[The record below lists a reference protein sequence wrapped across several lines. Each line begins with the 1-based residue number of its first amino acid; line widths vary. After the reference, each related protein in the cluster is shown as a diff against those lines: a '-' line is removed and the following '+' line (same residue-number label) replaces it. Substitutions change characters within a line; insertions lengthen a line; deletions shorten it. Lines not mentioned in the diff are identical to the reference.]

1 MDLKSWHEELKTN
14 HGQTLEQ
21 LTNFILEYCPDDDAE
36 WREIEYQRLYTI
48 AVVACYQAK
57 LFDKADSYEY
67 VNRQNDRSFMQDRI
81 KAVSAIGTL
90 AKILKRH
97 TVSGRLPAQDTLIE
111 TLQTLKSRL
120 SDDTRWPLLYRQ
132 KHGCFI
138 YPKPVYEASL
148 PTAPRMLAAFLV
160 VFFRLISSGQL
171 ALAIQGGW
179 EMPSTRT
186 GRPKHGLVDDL
197 IQMTFNKGINSQ
209 EVETSF
215 RNSSPGLKI
224 VSWNLGQPTN
234 APQK

>member
-1 MDLKSWHEELKTN
+1 MDLRSWHEELKAN
-14 HGQTLEQ
+14 HGQTLDQ
-21 LTNFILEYCPDDDAE
+21 LTSFILECCPDDEA
-36 WREIEYQRLYTI
+36 EYQRLYTI
-48 AVVACYQAK
+48 AVNACYQAR
-57 LFDKADSYEY
+57 LFNKADSFEH
-67 VNRQNDRSFMQDRI
+67 VNRQNDRDPMQERI
-81 KAVSAIGTL
+81 RVVSAINVVTK
-90 AKILKRH
+90 ALKRH

-120 SDDTRWPLLYRQ
+120 PDETRWPLLYRQ

-160 VFFRLISSGQL
+160 VFFRLISSGQIVQ
-171 ALAIQGGW
+171 AIQEGW

-197 IQMTFNKGINSQ
+197 IQMTFNKEINSQ